1 MSDKNAWRH
10 WWFQT
15 AGAITVIEEMFH
27 ALYPDPD
34 EPGTTDE
41 LRAMRDLSAALTAL
55 SALTAEWEPA

>member
-10 WWFQT
+10 WWFQ
-15 AGAITVIEEMFH
+15 
-27 ALYPDPD
+27 
-34 EPGTTDE
+34 TDE